1 MGRAQPWVSGASE
14 LDPALLSAV
23 RAFSRRHQDAVTLD
37 RAGLLPVSLLDDA
50 RALGLF
56 GLAIPVR
63 FGGLGLGLGPTAAVV
78 AELARADRSVATT
91 VGLHNGLGSR
101 ALLAGADP
109 GLLERYAPQLANGTR
124 VGAFAATEPGAGSD
138 LGAIRTTTRRDSA
151 GLRISGEKAYV
162 TNAGF
167 AGLFTVLCRTPDG
180 EGAHSS
186 ALVVVP
192 GEAPGVSLGR
202 EELKMGLR
210 ASSTRALHLD
220 DVWVPNDHRLGASE
234 RGTVEA
240 HRALEWGRSLM
251 AAGCLGTA
259 KEALARTLAYASERT
274 QFRRRLR
281 AFGAVRSHLVVMA
294 TSVVTLEALLSRVA
308 GDEQCGLPLE
318 SSSAALKVMASELA
332 FDAADRAVQ
341 VHGALGFVED
351 AGIAL
356 LQRDARVTRIFE
368 GANDVLLVR
377 LGSALLAGKGLP
389 LPGVPEAETSAAC
402 ARLVG
407 TVHAF
412 RRAHGVQAVSHQP
425 LLIALAR
432 ADVALYAAHACLC
445 HARQHVEVEAVAIQ
459 ASRRLVA
466 RALTSLDEACTAV
479 PDEAGDEA
487 LLDCLGDD
495 ARALLDPYRLQ

>member
-341 VHGALGFVED
+341 GPRRPWLRRGRRHCSSPARRARDPHLRGGQRCAARSPGERAARGQGASPPRGAGGRDERGMCPPRRHGSRVSQGAWCSGREPSTAADCPRPGRRSPLCRACVLVPRPPARRSRGRRHPGQSTLGRTRAHV
-351 AGIAL
+351 
-356 LQRDARVTRIFE
+356 ARRGMHRSTR
-368 GANDVLLVR
+368 R
-377 LGSALLAGKGLP
+377 SRRR
-389 LPGVPEAETSAAC
+389 GV
-402 ARLVG
+402 ARLP
-407 TVHAF
+407 
-412 RRAHGVQAVSHQP
+412 RR
-425 LLIALAR
+425 
-432 ADVALYAAHACLC
+432 
-445 HARQHVEVEAVAIQ
+445 
-459 ASRRLVA
+459 
-466 RALTSLDEACTAV
+466 
-479 PDEAGDEA
+479 
-487 LLDCLGDD
+487 
-495 ARALLDPYRLQ
+495 